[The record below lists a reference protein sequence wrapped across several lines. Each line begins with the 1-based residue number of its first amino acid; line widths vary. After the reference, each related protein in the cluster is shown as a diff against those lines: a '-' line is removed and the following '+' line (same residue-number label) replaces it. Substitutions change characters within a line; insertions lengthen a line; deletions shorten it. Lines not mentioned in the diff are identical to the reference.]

1 MDGPGWRGPEREGG
15 KTTAL
20 HRVAMAGE
28 RGMKAL
34 IGSVRHTVSL
44 RLATGEGGRKAEKG
58 PGRPPQR
65 RKRPRREEGE
75 REDRMTPSAEAA
87 AALWLH

>member
-44 RLATGEGGRKAEKG
+44 RLATGEGGRKAQKG
-58 PGRPPQR
+58 QAARRSGGRG
-65 RKRPRREEGE
+65 REG
-75 REDRMTPSAEAA
+75 REDRMTPSAAAA